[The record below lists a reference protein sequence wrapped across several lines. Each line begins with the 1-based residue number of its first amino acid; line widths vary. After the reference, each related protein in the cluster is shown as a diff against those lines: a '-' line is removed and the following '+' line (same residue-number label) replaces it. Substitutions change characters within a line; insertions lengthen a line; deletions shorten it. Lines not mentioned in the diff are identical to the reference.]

1 MAKSCN
7 QKAKILYLM
16 KLFLEETDEQHTL
29 SRKQLE
35 EHLEKFVI
43 HTSLNIFYNY
53 IYT

>member
-29 SRKQLE
+29 SRKQKSIWKNLE
-35 EHLEKFVI
+35 SIQKEKVCI
-43 HTSLNIFYNY
+43 MILRR
-53 IYT
+53 